1 MKVAIRQSKELTG
14 DMSPDLIE
22 VIHAWDRAM
31 VTNDAVA
38 IGRFMAEDW
47 VIVGSDGASSDK
59 ARFLGLVK
67 SGALTHDVMTSEDLS
82 VRIYGD
88 TAVVTSRGVS
98 GGKYQG
104 QPFRETERVSCVFV
118 KQEGDWKCVLTHL
131 SRMASG

>member
-31 VTNDAVA
+31 VTNDPGA
-38 IGRFMAEDW
+38 IARFMAEDW

-59 ARFLGLVK
+59 ARFLALVK
-67 SGALTHDVMTSEDLS
+67 SGALTHDVMTSEDLN

-98 GGKYQG
+98 GGEYQG